1 MKMELREMSVSF
13 NSQEDM
19 SVNGIVNKPGEMSEV
34 LYSRGKPFREVIK
47 KGVFQKA
54 INRAKNIDYLAEHDN
69 KRILASTSN
78 GSLVI
83 EETDEGVEMKANIVD
98 TTYGRDAYALIK
110 SGIIGHMSF
119 GFRVIKNSWGVCE
132 DGTPLRTIEDLEL
145 FEVSSL
151 RNPAYSQSSIS
162 ARGIEI
168 EDVEVEVVD
177 NIEKRNKVEKYET
190 RDGDKQGSIE
200 IRSTD
205 EKSANIFFRGYIGN
219 SEWEKIFDP
228 EACVPSDIRNSLEA
242 LSDKEVLNIS
252 INSGGG
258 SVFGGVTIY
267 NLLKK
272 LPAKKIVNVDGLA
285 GSIASVI
292 MMAGDE
298 INVNGAVMVHKPS
311 CRCGGNADDFRKMAS
326 ELDVIQKMIVD
337 IYMTRAKEGID
348 EKTINK
354 LVNKETW
361 MTDEEA
367 SKYFNIAIPSDMDEE
382 KRENPLNEETE
393 EEVKVENETQ
403 EENKEELAEKE
414 VKEEQEEVVN
424 KEEILADLKALMN
437 KIDSSKYPIE
447 EENE

>member
-1 MKMELREMSVSF
+1 MKMEVREIDVEF

-19 SVNGIVNKPGEMSEV
+19 CVSGVVNKPGEMSEV

-47 KGVFQKA
+47 KGVFQRA
-54 INRAKNIDYLAEHDN
+54 IDRAKKIDYLAEHDN

-78 GSLVI
+78 GSLAI
-83 EETDEGVEMKANIVD
+83 KETENGLEMEANIVD

-110 SGIIGHMSF
+110 SGIISHMSF
-119 GFRVIKNSWGVCE
+119 GFKVIKNSWGVCE

-168 EDVEVEVVD
+168 EDVEVKMVD
-177 NIEKRNKVEKYET
+177 NTEKRNMNVKFET
-190 RDGDKQGSIE
+190 RDGDKHGNIE
-200 IRSTD
+200 IRSKD
-205 EKSANIFFRGYIGN
+205 EKTAEIFFHGYIGN
-219 SEWEKIFDP
+219 SGWEKCFND
-228 EACVPSDIRNSLEA
+228 ETTVPSDIRNSLEA
-242 LSDKEVLNIS
+242 LNNKEIINIS

-311 CRCGGNADDFRKMAS
+311 CECGGNADDFRKMAN
-326 ELDVIQKMIVD
+326 ELDVIQKMIVE
-337 IYMTRAKEGID
+337 IYMTKAKEGID

-354 LVNKETW
+354 LINKETW
-361 MTDEEA
+361 MTGEEA
-367 SKYFNIAIPSDMDEE
+367 SKYFDIIVPSVETEE
-382 KRENPLNEETE
+382 KREEMQE
-393 EEVKVENETQ
+393 KIENETIP
-403 EENKEELAEKE
+403 ENEVDDTKEDISET
-414 VKEEQEEVVN
+414 EQEDNVN
-424 KEEILADLKALMN
+424 KDEILIDLKALIN
-437 KIDSSKYPIE
+437 KIEASKHKIE
-447 EENE
+447 EEPENE